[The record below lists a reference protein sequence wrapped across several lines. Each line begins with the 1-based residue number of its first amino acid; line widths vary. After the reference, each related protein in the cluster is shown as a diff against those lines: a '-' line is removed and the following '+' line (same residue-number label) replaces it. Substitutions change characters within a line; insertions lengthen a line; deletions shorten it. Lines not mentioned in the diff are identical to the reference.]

1 MPPFPFTGEMRFREL
16 SSYMQVPRRTLYLL
30 GANRADTGF
39 PAYRV
44 GREWRAE
51 PGQVLEWLI
60 ESYKRGETMVTIM
73 QRIKNQAAA
82 QKILP

>member
-1 MPPFPFTGEMRFREL
+1 MPLSFAREMRFPEL
-16 SSYMQVPRRTLYLL
+16 SSYTQVPRRTLYLL
-30 GANRADTGF
+30 AANRADTGF

-51 PGQVLEWLI
+51 LGQVLEWLI

-82 QKILP
+82 QKILH